1 MRYPYPHRLSKNMP
15 LEGDKLAV
23 LMSLDAEERDGRAA
37 DKAGGQESQDVRDDR
52 GVEYW
57 YQTLFLFQLFGH
69 VLKMKCV

>member
-1 MRYPYPHRLSKNMP
+1 MP

-37 DKAGGQESQDVRDDR
+37 DKAGGQESQDAQDVRDDR

-57 YQTLFLFQLFGH
+57 YQALFLFQLFGH